1 MLLSSR
7 ISDCPCLTHGA
18 AAGPQLRLVE
28 AVQERLGGLVQ
39 EAQETVTHV
48 VVVTVAQ
55 VDQAVA
61 LDRGLL
67 AQQQVQLPA
76 DTSEAWLRA
85 LV

>member
-1 MLLSSR
+1 M
-7 ISDCPCLTHGA
+7 
-18 AAGPQLRLVE
+18 E

-48 VVVTVAQ
+48 VVVTVAE

-67 AQQQVQLPA
+67 AQQQVVHGHWVGIACNGLGAFRWYVPYEYFLSFYIQ
-76 DTSEAWLRA
+76 E
-85 LV
+85 